1 MLISKIK
8 AGNKTILMRSSDTSN
23 IFDVCSL
30 SLLIGPNG
38 SGKSMLLKQI
48 AEYFSGQF
56 NNLIASE
63 IQVQLLNDFPLHSSS
78 AVENWGVIY
87 YSAVPYGPTFK
98 KLDNLLDAS
107 ARRSSNLDMFEIAK
121 QARAMEF
128 FGFKPIVEFNATWN
142 ISETIQN
149 IIDVLYDP
157 EVPPEQSLFPGT
169 PVFDRLYDMALD
181 PERVNVVHFWD
192 QKEAA
197 RAVLHAYLSYEVDR
211 VLVMATLLVLQKA
224 VRQKNSRDVILGIC
238 NICLSIPLSGQRA
251 KPEKSTQRYVDD
263 ISNARYILGQAKVF
277 LWARAKLASKLSKRF
292 TLHIEDFAPSSPE
305 SVSIGYFTTRL
316 DGMSSGQAALMSQF
330 CRIAKA
336 LNRMAKRRK
345 NILLLIDEGDAFLH
359 LEWQRIYIHQLN
371 QFLAMERDKLG
382 LESLQVVM
390 STHSPLLATDVPK
403 QFICRLDDSTHGK
416 TPIAFAATLHALL
429 NQSFQS
435 RTIGAF
441 ASHRINELIN
451 NLNEGI
457 EGKRDKIVADSIDN
471 PIILAELDRLMN
483 FGEKA

>member
-8 AGNKTILMRSSDTSN
+8 AGNKTILMRSSATSN

-56 NNLIASE
+56 NSVIASE
-63 IQVQLLNDFPLHSSS
+63 IQVHMVNGGPLHSSS

-98 KLDNLLDAS
+98 RLDNLLDAS
-107 ARRSSNLDMFEIAK
+107 ARRSNNLDMFEIAK
-121 QARAMEF
+121 QARVMEF
-128 FGFKPIVEFNATWN
+128 FGFKPIVEFNANWN

-149 IIDVLYDP
+149 VIDVLYDHA
-157 EVPPEQSLFPGT
+157 VPPKLSLFPGT
-169 PVFDRLYDMALD
+169 PIFDRLYDMALD
-181 PERVNVVHFWD
+181 PEGVNVVNFWD

-197 RAVLHAYLSYEVDR
+197 RSALHAYLSYEVDR
-211 VLVMATLLVLQKA
+211 GLAMATLLVLQKA
-224 VRQKNSRDVILGIC
+224 VRQKNSRDIILSILDM
-238 NICLSIPLSGQRA
+238 CLSTPLSGRLA
-251 KPEKSTQRYVDD
+251 TPEKSTQRYVDD
-263 ISNARYILGQAKVF
+263 IYNAHYILGRTNLF
-277 LWARAKLASKLSKRF
+277 RRARAKLASKLSKRF
-292 TLHIEDFAPSSPE
+292 TLPIEDFAPSSPE
-305 SVSIGYFTTRL
+305 SASVGYFTTRL
-316 DGMSSGQAALMSQF
+316 DGMSSGQAALISQF

-336 LNRMAKRRK
+336 LSAMAKRRK

-371 QFLAMERDKLG
+371 QFLAMERDMRG
-382 LESLQVVM
+382 LETLQVVM

-403 QFICRLDDSTHGK
+403 QFVCRLDDGAHGK

-435 RTIGAF
+435 RTIGEF
-441 ASHRINELIN
+441 ASQRINELIN
-451 NLNEGI
+451 NLKEGI
-457 EGKRDKIVADSIDN
+457 EGKRDKIVTDSIDN
-471 PIILAELDRLMN
+471 PIILAELDRLVSFEGN
-483 FGEKA
+483 E